1 MDTKYRLLQFDYWIQ
16 TILGV
21 AILVCCLT
29 IYGIYFGVLGLI
41 PFGAV
46 QVISGLTLS
55 IVYRDKKRVQYL
67 IFVAGFFLLWIASYT
82 YGHSVSSNWI
92 DSFNIV
98 LCLIPP
104 TLGVWYY
111 KMTIADYN
119 DLKKQQDEVG
129 FSDEEV
135 LDA

>member
-16 TILGV
+16 TILGA
-21 AILVCCLT
+21 AILACCVT
-29 IYGIYFGVLGLI
+29 VYGIYFGVLGLI

-46 QVISGLTLS
+46 QVISGLTLT
-55 IVYRDKKRVQYL
+55 IVYRDKKRMQYL
-67 IFVAGFFLLWIASYT
+67 IFVAGFFMLWFVSYSFR
-82 YGHSVSSNWI
+82 HSANPDWI
-92 DSFNIV
+92 DGFNIV

-111 KMTIADYN
+111 KMTRADYK
-119 DLKKQQDEVG
+119 DLKKQQEEIG
-129 FSDEEV
+129 FNDEEI